1 MTKSFI
7 KVEFVGVISYEGN
20 SNAPNT
26 FHLNKSLGTSN
37 QMFKLKTLVS
47 ITNCSTVNYTDDTT
61 L

>member
-26 FHLNKSLGTSN
+26 FHLNKSLGTS
-37 QMFKLKTLVS
+37 S
-47 ITNCSTVNYTDDTT
+47 
-61 L
+61 